1 MVNAIFDDENPH
13 TKHLWNYPDT
23 NEWNPNRNTSEFIE
37 MLPLYKN
44 HGLLAFTVNLQGGA
58 PSGYYR
64 LEPFRDYMSAIG
76 MEISYEE
83 LW

>member
-1 MVNAIFDDENPH
+1 MVNAMFDDKNPH
-13 TKHLWNYPDT
+13 AKHLRNYPDT
-23 NEWNPNRNTSEFIE
+23 NEWNPDRNTSEFIK
-37 MLPLYKN
+37 MLLIYKI
-44 HGLLAFTVNLQGGA
+44 HGLFAFRVNFQGGA
-58 PSGYYR
+58 PWGYCR